1 MGDDAIRPTDA
12 DASKDPKTPGVNP
25 AQPAIP
31 QPPLRDIVL
40 PPGVPEP
47 IIIEDPV
54 PVPAA
59 PKPTPPIPPPALT
72 TMPPTPASSEPKPL
86 PPIAPTPKPA
96 AVPPPPAPTPAPSL
110 KPITLPPAP
119 PPLMPT
125 TPVPASA
132 VKSADASM
140 QDDMTKILGGVKLP
154 ERHNQLKQEEVPQQK
169 YDTTLADP
177 TRAIPHA
184 PPDAPTPGPNGET
197 KESRMSS
204 LHTLKDDLQHV
215 VQENKISYVRAVALE
230 EDKRHRIE
238 ERSPVPRI
246 SRRSL
251 FTLFILILLIGTG
264 LLALVAVYVVMQQRT
279 TETNAALR
287 SNILFAEQ
295 SVPFPIDNESPG
307 DVRRTL
313 ASARNSGSLTLGA
326 ILQIV
331 PVSVVSDPQSGTVSQ
346 RQITFSEFLTA
357 LGTRAPAELARAVG
371 DDFFFGIHTVDE
383 NAPVI
388 IVPVTSYERAF
399 AAMLEWEPYMNLDL
413 EPLFTL
419 MPPQA
424 RADNGTLTERKFE
437 DTVMRNYDVR
447 ALKDDQ
453 GQVQLYYS
461 FPTRNVL
468 IIAESPYSFTEIL
481 SRLRADRRL

>member
-1 MGDDAIRPTDA
+1 MTIMGDDAINHPTDA
-12 DASKDPKTPGVNP
+12 DASKDPKTPGGNP
-25 AQPAIP
+25 AQPVIP
-31 QPPLRDIVL
+31 QPSLRDTAL

-54 PVPAA
+54 PVRAI
-59 PKPTPPIPPPALT
+59 PKPISP
-72 TMPPTPASSEPKPL
+72 PL
-86 PPIAPTPKPA
+86 P
-96 AVPPPPAPTPAPSL
+96 PPPPAPVPPPPVPA
-110 KPITLPPAP
+110 AP
-119 PPLMPT
+119 PPASKPVASVSSAPAAHVART
-125 TPVPASA
+125 TPDSINAT
-132 VKSADASM
+132 M
-140 QDDMTKILGGVKLP
+140 QDDVSKILGGVRLP
-154 ERHNQLKQEEVPQQK
+154 ERHNQVKRPEAPQQK
-169 YDTTLADP
+169 FDTTLADP
-177 TRAIPHA
+177 TRNIPHA
-184 PPDAPTPGPNGET
+184 PLNVPAAGGSEDQKSNLV
-197 KESRMSS
+197 S

-238 ERSPVPRI
+238 ERSPAQRI
-246 SRRSL
+246 SHRSL
-251 FTLFILILLIGTG
+251 FTLFIVALLIGTG
-264 LLALVAVYVVMQQRT
+264 LVALVAVYVVMQQRT
-279 TETNAALR
+279 TETDAALR

-295 SVPFPIDNESPG
+295 TVPFPIDNESPG

-331 PVSVVSDPQSGTVSQ
+331 PVSVVSDPKSGTVSQ
-346 RQITFSEFLTA
+346 RQITFGEFLTA
-357 LGTRAPAELARAVG
+357 LGTRAPAELARAV
-371 DDFFFGIHTVDE
+371 DDEFFFGIHTVDE
-383 NAPVI
+383 NAPI
-388 IVPVTSYERAF
+388 IVVPVTSYERAF
-399 AAMLEWEPYMNLDL
+399 AAMLEWEPRMNTDL

-424 RADNGTLTERKFE
+424 RSENGPLIERKFE
-437 DTVMRNYDVR
+437 DAVMRNYDVR
-447 ALKDDQ
+447 ALKDDD

>member
-1 MGDDAIRPTDA
+1 
-12 DASKDPKTPGVNP
+12 
-25 AQPAIP
+25 
-31 QPPLRDIVL
+31 
-40 PPGVPEP
+40 
-47 IIIEDPV
+47 
-54 PVPAA
+54 
-59 PKPTPPIPPPALT
+59 
-72 TMPPTPASSEPKPL
+72 
-86 PPIAPTPKPA
+86 
-96 AVPPPPAPTPAPSL
+96 
-110 KPITLPPAP
+110 
-119 PPLMPT
+119 
-125 TPVPASA
+125 
-132 VKSADASM
+132 M
-140 QDDMTKILGGVKLP
+140 QDDMSKILGGVKLP
-154 ERHNQLKQEEVPQQK
+154 ERHNQLNTTEQPKQAF
-169 YDTTLADP
+169 DTTLADP

-184 PPDAPTPGPNGET
+184 PLPATPPTGNDAAQKSNLG
-197 KESRMSS
+197 S

-238 ERSPVPRI
+238 QRSPAPRI

-251 FTLFILILLIGTG
+251 FTLFIVALLVGTG
-264 LLALVAVYVVMQQRT
+264 LLAIVAVFVVMQQRT
-279 TETNAALR
+279 TENNAALR
-287 SNILFAEQ
+287 SNVLFAEQ
-295 SVPFPIDNESPG
+295 TVPFPIDNESPG

-331 PVSVVSDPQSGTVSQ
+331 PVSITSDPKSGTASQ
-346 RQITFSEFLTA
+346 RQVTFSEFLTA

-383 NAPVI
+383 NAPLI

-399 AAMLEWEPYMNLDL
+399 AAMLEWEPRMNADL
-413 EPLFTL
+413 EPLFTVVT
-419 MPPQA
+419 PQA
-424 RADNGTLTERKFE
+424 RGMDGSLTERKFE

-447 ALKDDQ
+447 ALKDDD

>member
-1 MGDDAIRPTDA
+1 MTIMGDDAINPTDA
-12 DASKDPKTPGVNP
+12 DASKDPKIPGANP
-25 AQPAIP
+25 AQPIP
-31 QPPLRDIVL
+31 QPPLRDSAL

-54 PVPAA
+54 PVRAA
-59 PKPTPPIPPPALT
+59 PPPPPPIEPPVPVPIPA
-72 TMPPTPASSEPKPL
+72 PIPAPVPIPKPVTPASSV
-86 PPIAPTPKPA
+86 AKPA
-96 AVPPPPAPTPAPSL
+96 PA
-110 KPITLPPAP
+110 I
-119 PPLMPT
+119 PT
-125 TPVPASA
+125 TINP
-132 VKSADASM
+132 SM
-140 QDDMTKILGGVKLP
+140 QDDITKILGGVKLP
-154 ERHNQLKQEEVPQQK
+154 ERHNQLKPEETSKQK

-177 TRAIPHA
+177 TQAIPHA
-184 PPDAPTPGPNGET
+184 APETPAEPADTQKTSVG
-197 KESRMSS
+197 S

-238 ERSPVPRI
+238 ERSPAPRI
-246 SRRSL
+246 NRRSL
-251 FTLFILILLIGTG
+251 FTLFIVILLIGTG
-264 LLALVAVYVVMQQRT
+264 ILALIAVYVIVQQRT

-295 SVPFPIDNESPG
+295 SVPFPVDNESPG

-313 ASARNSGSLTLGA
+313 ASARDSGSLTLGA

-331 PVSVVSDPQSGTVSQ
+331 PVSVTSDPKSGTLSQ
-346 RQITFSEFLTA
+346 RQISFSEFLTA

-399 AAMLEWEPYMNLDL
+399 AAMLEWEPYMNADL

-424 RADNGTLTERKFE
+424 RADDGTLIERKFE

-447 ALKDDQ
+447 ALKDDG